1 MEKEG
6 EGQEVIGEGATV
18 VLHEEVRS
26 SRDMYED
33 SEAGLRRAAGVIDG
47 FNVGVG
53 LHRL

>member
-1 MEKEG
+1 M
-6 EGQEVIGEGATV
+6 

-26 SRDMYED
+26 GRDMYED